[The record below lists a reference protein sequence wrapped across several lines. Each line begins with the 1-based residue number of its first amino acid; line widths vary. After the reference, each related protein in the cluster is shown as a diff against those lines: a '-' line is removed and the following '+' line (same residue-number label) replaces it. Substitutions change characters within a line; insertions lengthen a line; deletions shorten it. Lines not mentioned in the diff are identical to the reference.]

1 MLKYCYEKWN
11 KNKGKLE
18 AALRETNLCDQS
30 YTSLLALTVK
40 NILNDGLGDDDYSY
54 DSRWNADKITVID
67 NGDYQGTLL
76 FLIPADTY
84 QPSEYEY
91 LMTYIGYG
99 SCSCC
104 DYLQSITPWDDDEPV
119 TDEDIKN
126 FMSLCKDFITN
137 MIKPYNCG
145 WRQDDEFEQ
154 VTINVQEDKE

>member
-11 KNKGKLE
+11 KNSGLLE
-18 AALRETNLCDQS
+18 SALRETNLCDQS
-30 YTSLLALTVK
+30 YSSLLGLTVK
-40 NILNDGLGDDDYSY
+40 YILNDGLGKDDYSY
-54 DSRWNADKITVID
+54 DGLWDAGKITVID

-76 FLIPADTY
+76 FLIPKDTY

-104 DYLQSITPWDDDEPV
+104 DYLQSIQPWDNDEPV
-119 TDEDIKN
+119 SDEDIKN

-137 MIKPYNCG
+137 MIKPYNSG
-145 WRQDDEFEQ
+145 WRQDDDFEH
-154 VTINVQEDKE
+154 VTMEENKK

>member
-11 KNKGKLE
+11 KNKGLLE

-30 YTSLLALTVK
+30 YSSLLGLTVK
-40 NILNDGLGDDDYSY
+40 YILNDGLGKDDYNY
-54 DSRWNADKITVID
+54 DNQWDTGKITVID

-76 FLIPADTY
+76 FLIPKNTY

-99 SCSCC
+99 SCCCC

-119 TDEDIKN
+119 TDEVIKK
-126 FMSLCKDFITN
+126 FMSPCKDFIMN
-137 MIKPYNCG
+137 MIKPYNSG
-145 WRQDDEFEQ
+145 WRQDAEFEH
-154 VTINVQEDKE
+154 VTMEEKKND